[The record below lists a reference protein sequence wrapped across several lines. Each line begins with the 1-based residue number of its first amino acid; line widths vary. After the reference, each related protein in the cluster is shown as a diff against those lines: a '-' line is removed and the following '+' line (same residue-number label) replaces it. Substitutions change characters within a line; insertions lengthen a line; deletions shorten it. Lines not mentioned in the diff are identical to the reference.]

1 MRSHHISEN
10 SNAINTTQVI
20 SSANLKHAVSGYQSD
35 KMQENSRKKIP
46 YPRTSDADLI
56 IQEGDALWQYRP
68 SHLSAPRSDS
78 ASEVRASLSG
88 LVFEEHSIDFSDPSR
103 NKQVINA
110 INYNLYGH
118 SLQFWQR
125 FHFFGHSQKA
135 HDCGKTTFLGDPPL
149 AIRVGQMTVPH
160 YGPAKLHAGQLVLY
174 SLPDPSRPQR
184 YSNTMGGG
192 TISQSAFKMEMTP
205 VTNSMIIL
213 NVSDIMVKQMLSA
226 LGQNP
231 PSVGIDPSAG
241 FLRKNGLKQANPNF
255 IADLSEF
262 QRSGRF
268 GFFKFLQFV
277 VTDKSLQLPHDCFS
291 ESQWLAIA
299 RQFLNVTFP
308 LTLST
313 FICQFFETPT
323 EDMFDLYY
331 FLQQVAGQDK
341 VFDGKFRILP
351 ILNLIDLAIAS
362 QLHTGELKDPVFTE
376 ENTRDLDLRKLLP
389 YIGFEPQDRANY
401 NDNKRVLILAKFR
414 YFEALVLSTAFKA
427 QNFDA
432 TNFRA
437 IYYTVNFI
445 FAIMMLPENITA
457 LQKDPSEFHA
467 FMSYLLEFEDP
478 ASSPESYTEFKTKGL
493 AGIEVSEDT
502 RSRLNAFAAFLE
514 LYCCT
519 TVRPLVKD
527 QYFKSFS
534 PQTEPDLKDDIEVQ
548 EAWKNSKELL
558 RETNSVNVHGT
569 TARFL
574 AEIREKDG
582 YEKIDLNG
590 KSKLDLMKNLK
601 DVLSVLTT
609 HLDEFETKIPQLT
622 AGDVQNLNK
631 HEDKVY
637 QDQRGQVFV
646 SRLKLGDNNYG
657 FLVEGHTDDH
667 EIGKDYIRFFN
678 SREFKIELFV
688 KFHQFGFENPFDS
701 LSEVTRKRKEFIKA
715 ADKLIG
721 DWKDIAVKL
730 DFAPKSS
737 DLPIGFLNEQ
747 LHKPVLASLVYSDLD
762 YLGQVLGAIPK
773 EDGTDE
779 LAGEAIKTIKASIKQ
794 SLEELIQKI
803 KIARQFFMI
812 QEDLCN
818 LVTETNVSHEQ
829 KILKQLD
836 DFRKIE
842 QVIPSSGANQNN
854 LLPNSGQQPPVGNQ
868 NTAFGTHQSVHP
880 THLPSE
886 EMETDGTDETNG
898 NSASIHPLGQQL
910 NSNQFPVSGHGGSH
924 HVPAFASSN
933 SSHGYKHMRPD
944 HMIMY
949 RANKSFKLLLEV
961 VALNFAGVAAS
972 SAQSG
977 CDFDLCHGP
986 HIGQVMSE

>member
-103 NKQVINA
+103 NKQVITA
-110 INYNLYGH
+110 INNNLYGH

-241 FLRKNGLKQANPNF
+241 FLRKNGSKQANPNF
-255 IADLSEF
+255 ISNLSEF

-277 VTDKSLQLPHDCFS
+277 VTDKSLKLPHDCFS

-341 VFDGKFRILP
+341 VFDGKFQILP
-351 ILNLIDLAIAS
+351 ILNLIDLAITLG
-362 QLHTGELKDPVFTE
+362 LHEGNLKDPVFTE
-376 ENTRDLDLRKLLP
+376 ENTRDLDLGSLVN
-389 YIGFEPQDRANY
+389 YIGFEPLDTVKY
-401 NDNKRVLILAKFR
+401 NDKRRVLILAKFR
-414 YFEALVLSTAFKA
+414 YFEALVLFYAFKSRD
-427 QNFDA
+427 FDA
-432 TNFRA
+432 TTFRGL
-437 IYYTVNFI
+437 YYTVNFV
-445 FAIMMLPENITA
+445 FQIMMLPENFAA
-457 LQKDPSEFHA
+457 LQKDPSQFYA
-467 FMSYLLEFEDP
+467 FMSYLVKFENETSNP
-478 ASSPESYTEFKTKGL
+478 VFYTEFKTKGL
-493 AGIEVSEDT
+493 AGIEVDEEE
-502 RSRLNAFAAFLE
+502 RSSLNAFAAFLE
-514 LYCCT
+514 VYCCT
-519 TVRPLVKD
+519 TVRPLVKE
-527 QYFKSFS
+527 QYVKEF
-534 PQTEPDLKDDIEVQ
+534 PQQKEPDLEDEIQVQ
-548 EAWKNSKELL
+548 ETWKNSKELL
-558 RETNSVNVHGT
+558 RGKNSVHIPSA
-569 TARFL
+569 TAKL
-574 AEIREKDG
+574 LGEIREKDG

-601 DVLSVLTT
+601 GVLSVLTT
-609 HLDEFETKIPQLT
+609 HLDDFETEILQFT
-622 AGDVQNLNK
+622 GENVHNLNK
-631 HEDKVY
+631 PADKVY
-637 QDQRGQVFV
+637 QDPLGQVFV
-646 SRLKLGDNNYG
+646 SRLELGDNNYG
-657 FLVEGHTDDH
+657 FLLERQTEDY

-678 SREFKIELFV
+678 SREFNIELFV

-701 LSEVTRKRKEFIKA
+701 LDEITRKRKEFIKA

-730 DFAPKSS
+730 DFAPKST
-737 DLPIGFLNEQ
+737 DLPSGFLNEQ

-779 LAGEAIKTIKASIKQ
+779 LAGEEIKTTKASIKQ
-794 SLEELIQKI
+794 SLEEFIQKI
-803 KIARQFFMI
+803 KIARRFFMI

-854 LLPNSGQQPPVGNQ
+854 LLPNSGQQPPAGNQ
-868 NTAFGTHQSVHP
+868 NTAFGAHQSAHP

-886 EMETDGTDETNG
+886 EMETDETNG
-898 NSASIHPLGQQL
+898 NSASIPPLGQQL
-910 NSNQFPVSGHGGSH
+910 NSNQLPVSGHGGSH

-933 SSHGYKHMRPD
+933 SSHGSHGYKHMRPD

-949 RANKSFKLLLEV
+949 RANKSFKLLLEL